1 MLVRTGLTPSLI
13 KQLISKQLGEILVS
27 RAGPT
32 ENLGFQVKT
41 AWWPPKPHL
50 PQLSHHHFPWATTQ
64 PVPGLLTLQKAPN
77 PPNQGSK
84 IGGSG
89 DGPAK
94 PSKTIYPS
102 QALLLV
108 GAGSQTGFPN
118 WFPKPEGCGSVLQEY
133 STVVVILQSA
143 LWSACQF
150 IFLFHNVYF
159 YCEAPLENLW
169 SFQVVCIN
177 KYKEY

>member
-1 MLVRTGLTPSLI
+1 M
-13 KQLISKQLGEILVS
+13 S
-27 RAGPT
+27 RADPT
-32 ENLGFQVKT
+32 ESLGFQAKT

-50 PQLSHHHFPWATTQ
+50 PQLSHFP
-64 PVPGLLTLQKAPN
+64 VLLPFQKAPN
-77 PPNQGSK
+77 PQNQSSK

-94 PSKTIYPS
+94 PSKTLYPS
-102 QALLLV
+102 QCCLPGTA
-108 GAGSQTGFPN
+108 AGGCCFPN
-118 WFPKPEGCGSVLQEY
+118 WFPKLVSQARGMWQCLQEY

-150 IFLFHNVYF
+150 IFLFHKVYF